1 MYSISTF
8 QNLLKGIPR
17 STFDQLVKRHNGD
30 KYCKKF
36 RHWDH
41 LVAMLYVQLSG
52 AKGLRS
58 LEAGFNSHAAYHYH
72 LGTSKIKRSTL
83 ADANE
88 KRSDRVFSDTATWL
102 MGQVSRKTRQH
113 TKDLMFLLD
122 STSLTL
128 KGREFERWTKMN
140 RTQHTQGV
148 KLHLLFD
155 SNVSAPSWQCI
166 TPANVND
173 VEMAP
178 AVPIETDATYV
189 FDKGYTS
196 YNWWHYIDSAGG
208 KFVTRFKRTANI
220 ETQHELSVPPE
231 ARDVVLS
238 DRVVSF
244 KNKRPGGAR
253 INKYH
258 GRPLRCVTI
267 VREGG
272 EPLVF
277 ATNDFERSALE
288 IAQVYKARWGIE
300 LFFKWVKQHLE
311 IKQFVGRNE
320 NAVRIQ
326 ILTALISYLLVA
338 LFRQNTG
345 ARQTFWEC
353 LSLIRATLF
362 QRPMTEDSLYR
373 RQKENLRILADTQGC
388 LFT

>member
-1 MYSISTF
+1 MYSITTF

-17 STFDQLVKRHNGD
+17 STFDLLVKRHDAD

-41 LVAMLYVQLSG
+41 LVAMLYAQLSG
-52 AKGLRS
+52 STGLRS
-58 LEAGFNSHAAYHYH
+58 LESGFNSHAAHHYH
-72 LGTSKIKRSTL
+72 LGTSKIKKSTL

-88 KRSDRVFSDTATWL
+88 RRSDQVFSDTATWL

-113 TKDLMFLLD
+113 TKGLMYLLD

-128 KGREFERWTKMN
+128 KGREFERWTRTN

-155 SNVSAPSWQCI
+155 ANVAAPSWHCI

-178 AVPIETDATYV
+178 AVPLEPDATYV

-196 YNWWHYIDSAGG
+196 YNWWHSIDSAGG

-220 ETQHELSVPPE
+220 ETQHELPIPPE
-231 ARDVVLS
+231 AQGVVLS
-238 DRVVSF
+238 DRVVAF
-244 KNKRPGGAR
+244 KNRRPGGTR

-258 GRPLRCVTI
+258 GQPLRCITV

-272 EPLVF
+272 APLVF
-277 ATNDFERSALE
+277 ATNDFDRSALE
-288 IAQVYKARWGIE
+288 VAQAYKARWGIE

-338 LFRQNTG
+338 LFRQKTG
-345 ARQTFWEC
+345 TRQTFWEC
-353 LSLIRATLF
+353 LSLVRATLF

-373 RQKENLRILADTQGC
+373 RQRERLRILADTQGC